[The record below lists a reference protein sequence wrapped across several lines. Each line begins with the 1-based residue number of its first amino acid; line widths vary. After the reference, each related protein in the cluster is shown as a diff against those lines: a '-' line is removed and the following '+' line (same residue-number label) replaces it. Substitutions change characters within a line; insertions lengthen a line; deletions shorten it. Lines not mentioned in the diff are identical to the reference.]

1 MSPRI
6 KEFIIEFVTA
16 VALVAM
22 PFVIIYIIYGLGGFQ

>member
-6 KEFIIEFVTA
+6 KQFIIEFVKA
-16 VALVAM
+16 IALLAT

>member
-6 KEFIIEFVTA
+6 KQFIIEFVTA
-16 VALVAM
+16 VALFAM